1 MSGPHDDSAHA
12 TARRTLAL
20 LHVEADA
27 VRKELATLRRD
38 LAEARQEF
46 DATRAACLL
55 EANEQLVTAA
65 LRARE
70 ASDSALAELDAL
82 SRASQ
87 FDELTDTPTRT
98 LMLDRIDSAIARA
111 RRHGTRVA
119 LLFLDID
126 GFKGIND
133 RHGHAAGDDALRQVA
148 ARLAASVRESDAV
161 GRYGGDEFL
170 VLLAEVAGEPEV
182 ALVADKMLAALAH
195 GVSETGG
202 PAPLSASIGIAL
214 YPEDS
219 DNTVALIALADA
231 SMYRS
236 KRRGGA
242 SFTFHSGRVAEP
254 PSGGQPARPAQGAGA
269 RSASPGAASD

>member
-1 MSGPHDDSAHA
+1 MSGPHDDSPHA
-12 TARRTLAL
+12 TARRALAL

-27 VRKELATLRRD
+27 VRKELAALRRD
-38 LAEARQEF
+38 LAKARQEF
-46 DATRAACLL
+46 DSTRAACLL

-111 RRHGTRVA
+111 RRNGNRVA
-119 LLFLDID
+119 LLFLDVD

-148 ARLAASVRESDAV
+148 ARLAASVRESDTV

-182 ALVADKMLAALAH
+182 ALVADKMLAALAQ
-195 GVSETGG
+195 GVSETGR

-219 DNTVALIALADA
+219 DSTVALIALADA
-231 SMYRS
+231 CMYRS

-242 SFTFHSGRVAEP
+242 SFTFHSGHVAEP
-254 PSGGQPARPAQGAGA
+254 ACGGHPARPAQGAGA
-269 RSASPGAASD
+269 RCASPSAASD